1 MTKLMPWVG
10 GKAQLMWAI
19 QMLLPTHYKTLVDV
33 FGGSGIITMNT
44 SVPSGCLQIYND
56 LNHDLYNLLFCA
68 KERPLELVRELGFL
82 PINAHDEF
90 DVLQRQLQ
98 GEDFTMEYMERQ
110 LDLTEVFFEPPH
122 GEVVRQLLLERGSL
136 GNVRRAAA
144 FYKLQRYS
152 YNGSGDSYG
161 VGSCDI
167 RRFFRDLWECSH
179 RLKDA
184 VLENKD
190 FESII
195 TARNDPQTVVYSYL
209 PKSVKAQVDAIVER
223 LAQLPEVAAC
233 YDQWWQLKDE
243 IAGYYGQNTPPRQPL
258 TQRKEFRSLKNW
270 IIREAEDISFSPSAD
285 SVEPGEKQSTEKTP
299 PIRGSADVQPVGEA
313 VSARHIPANAVMRL
327 LHHMG
332 QIFRT
337 SMPVIPPA
345 LRIDSK
351 RRRRLQEKRMALGHK
366 RDDHEDEQL
375 HHVNDNTM

>member
-1 MTKLMPWVG
+1 MSRQMTKLMPWVG

-110 LDLTEVFFEPPH
+110 LDLTEVFFEPPQ

-179 RLKDA
+179 RLKNV

-190 FESII
+190 FEGII
-195 TARNDPQTVVYSYL
+195 AAHNDPQTVVYCDPPYYEAECYTVEFPRSDHQRLHDALAKHKGFAVVSYNSCDYIREL
-209 PKSVKAQVDAIVER
+209 YEDFFIHEVER
-223 LAQLPEVAAC
+223 PNSQSKKENSIYREYIMTN
-233 YDQWWQLKDE
+233 YDPRTFAPQMSFFSE
-243 IAGYYGQNTPPRQPL
+243 YG
-258 TQRKEFRSLKNW
+258 SG
-270 IIREAEDISFSPSAD
+270 D
-285 SVEPGEKQSTEKTP
+285 KTCKL
-299 PIRGSADVQPVGEA
+299 I
-313 VSARHIPANAVMRL
+313 HIP
-327 LHHMG
+327 
-332 QIFRT
+332 
-337 SMPVIPPA
+337 
-345 LRIDSK
+345 
-351 RRRRLQEKRMALGHK
+351 EKPRK
-366 RDDHEDEQL
+366 I
-375 HHVNDNTM
+375 

>member
-1 MTKLMPWVG
+1 MSRQMTKLMPWVG

-68 KERPLELVRELGFL
+68 KERPMELVRELGFL

-90 DVLQRQLQ
+90 DVLQRQLR
-98 GEDFTMEYMERQ
+98 GEDFTMEYMEQQ
-110 LDLTEVFFEPPH
+110 LDLTEILLQPPQA
-122 GEVVRQLLLERGSL
+122 EVVRQLLLERGSL

-152 YNGSGDSYG
+152 YNSSGDSYG

-195 TARNDPQTVVYSYL
+195 TARNDPQTVV
-209 PKSVKAQVDAIVER
+209 
-223 LAQLPEVAAC
+223 
-233 YDQWWQLKDE
+233 
-243 IAGYYGQNTPPRQPL
+243 
-258 TQRKEFRSLKNW
+258 
-270 IIREAEDISFSPSAD
+270 
-285 SVEPGEKQSTEKTP
+285 
-299 PIRGSADVQPVGEA
+299 
-313 VSARHIPANAVMRL
+313 
-327 LHHMG
+327 
-332 QIFRT
+332 
-337 SMPVIPPA
+337 
-345 LRIDSK
+345 
-351 RRRRLQEKRMALGHK
+351 
-366 RDDHEDEQL
+366 
-375 HHVNDNTM
+375 

>member
-1 MTKLMPWVG
+1 MSKQMTKLMPWVG

-33 FGGSGIITMNT
+33 FGGSGIITLNT
-44 SVPSGCLQIYND
+44 AVPSGCLQIYND

-90 DVLQRQLQ
+90 DVLQRQLR
-98 GEDFTMEYMERQ
+98 GEEFTMEYMEQQ
-110 LDLTEVFFEPPH
+110 LDLTEILLQPPQA
-122 GEVVRQLLLERGSL
+122 EVVRQLLLERGRL
-136 GNVRRAAA
+136 GDVRRAAA

-195 TARNDPQTVVYSYL
+195 TTHNDPQTTVYCDPPYYKAESCYEVEFPPEDHQRLHDVLVTCEGYFIVSYNYQDYICEL
-209 PKSVKAQVDAIVER
+209 YQD
-223 LAQLPEVAAC
+223 C
-233 YDQWWQLKDE
+233 Y
-243 IAGYYGQNTPPRQPL
+243 
-258 TQRKEFRSLKNW
+258 
-270 IIREAEDISFSPSAD
+270 
-285 SVEPGEKQSTEKTP
+285 
-299 PIRGSADVQPVGEA
+299 
-313 VSARHIPANAVMRL
+313 
-327 LHHMG
+327 
-332 QIFRT
+332 IFRT
-337 SMPVIPPA
+337 SRPNSMSQTAGSEYEEIVITNYDPRKA
-345 LRIDSK
+345 CWQLSMDS
-351 RRRRLQEKRMALGHK
+351 LLGGDGDT
-366 RDDHEDEQL
+366 RYELIHEPEHPL
-375 HHVNDNTM
+375 KN